1 MLSYEFTDLHGRRTS
16 SIDLPNRSRN
26 DQYEIGS
33 NIENAP
39 LKQLLNLTFR
49 SCFPLGPRTSFKVGL
64 PAARQRRETIPNGF
78 TRRQTPFGSTRIARA
93 PPPPLP
99 PQVRQGAFSPA
110 EAAMLP
116 SEVPSFLHS
125 ERRAVRARR
134 SSRSSRAAGGS
145 VHVCQLWS
153 GVTCVW
159 YAVVLTVGGTRRT
172 RVKKLLHGDCKTTT
186 RLQGGK
192 KQPLIKGSLHSVLLC
207 INGVIPSDRPTTHEW
222 TVILAVEATSSD
234 LGKHVHTACC

>member
-99 PQVRQGAFSPA
+99 PRGPPRGFLAGGGGDAPFGGPF
-110 EAAMLP
+110 LP
-116 SEVPSFLHS
+116 SFGE
-125 ERRAVRARR
+125 E
-134 SSRSSRAAGGS
+134 SREGAPIVSQLPRGGWKCACVS
-145 VHVCQLWS
+145 TVEWGHVCSVCCRFDCW
-153 GVTCVW
+153 
-159 YAVVLTVGGTRRT
+159 GTRRT